1 MKYTQG
7 EWSIRDLEII
17 GPYESNKSIC
27 EITGNFMHED
37 EAMANAKL
45 IAAAP
50 ELLNALLFLLQS
62 YRADFKM
69 ITGAPLNDTLAVL
82 SAKAAIKK
90 ATE

>member
-1 MKYTQG
+1 MSKV
-7 EWSIRDLEII
+7 
-17 GPYESNKSIC
+17 KSLF
-27 EITGNFMHED
+27 EELGITPIEFERTAD
-37 EAMANAKL
+37 EKIMD
-45 IAAAP
+45 AAP
-50 ELLNALLFLLQS
+50 ELLKALQFLLQS